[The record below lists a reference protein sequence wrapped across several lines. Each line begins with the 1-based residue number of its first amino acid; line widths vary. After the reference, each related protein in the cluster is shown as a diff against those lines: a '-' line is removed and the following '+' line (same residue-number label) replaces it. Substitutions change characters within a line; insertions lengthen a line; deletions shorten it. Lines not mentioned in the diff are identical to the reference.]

1 MPSDD
6 EHPPRHSPS
15 RDDQAAVQRLLE
27 KVLTETLLYR
37 PERPLEF
44 AVQYLDELCG
54 DTTETTK
61 AFRRLVSAQRTPDQF
76 LDECAS
82 LYAAMAASSES
93 APYCGRDDCARLAK
107 ACAVDMPEHISD
119 MLVERIEASCGVIV
133 DFEQFSAIARV
144 CVDCRGTARDC
155 RDAWHLL
162 EPGRPDAVVERED
175 LVRIAPQLVLPNR
188 SSFTLDEVLEA
199 VVDMVQIDTTPG
211 EDVGT
216 YDSFLRKSV
225 T

>member
-6 EHPPRHSPS
+6 EHPPRNSPS

-54 DTTETTK
+54 PTTEIVK
-61 AFRRLVSAQRTPDQF
+61 AFRRLVSAQRNPDQF
-76 LDECAS
+76 LDECAAV
-82 LYAAMAASSES
+82 YAAMASVSVS

-119 MLVERIEASCGVIV
+119 MLVERIESSCGEII
-133 DFEQFSAIARV
+133 DFERFCAIARV
-144 CVDCRGTARDC
+144 CVDCRGVTRDC

-175 LVRIAPQLVLPNR
+175 LLRIAPQLVLPNR
-188 SSFTLDEVLEA
+188 SSFTLDDVLEA
-199 VVDMVQIDTTPG
+199 VVETVEIDTTPG

>member
-6 EHPPRHSPS
+6 EHPPRNSPS

-54 DTTETTK
+54 STTETTK
-61 AFRRLVSAQRTPDQF
+61 AFRRLVAAQRSPDQF
-76 LDECAS
+76 LDECAAV
-82 LYAAMAASSES
+82 YAAMAAASES

-119 MLVERIEASCGVIV
+119 MLVERIESSCGEII
-133 DFEQFSAIARV
+133 DFERFSSICRV
-144 CVDCRGTARDC
+144 CVDCRGVTRDC

-162 EPGRPDAVVERED
+162 EPGRPDAVVDREE
-175 LVRIAPQLVLPNR
+175 LLRIAPQLVLPNR
-188 SSFTLDEVLEA
+188 SSFSLEDVLES
-199 VVDMVQIDTTPG
+199 VVETVSIETTPG